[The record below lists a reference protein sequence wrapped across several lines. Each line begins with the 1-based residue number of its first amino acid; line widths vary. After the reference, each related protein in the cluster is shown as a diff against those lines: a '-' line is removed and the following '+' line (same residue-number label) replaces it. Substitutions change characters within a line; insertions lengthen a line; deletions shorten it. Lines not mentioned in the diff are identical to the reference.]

1 MELPGR
7 RKRTRPQRFMDEV
20 TEDKQGVG
28 VTEED
33 ARNSVKAHG
42 WL

>member
-7 RKRTRPQRFMDEV
+7 RKEERQQKRLTDVLQS
-20 TEDKQGVG
+20 VG

-33 ARNSVKAHG
+33 RDMVR
-42 WL
+42 